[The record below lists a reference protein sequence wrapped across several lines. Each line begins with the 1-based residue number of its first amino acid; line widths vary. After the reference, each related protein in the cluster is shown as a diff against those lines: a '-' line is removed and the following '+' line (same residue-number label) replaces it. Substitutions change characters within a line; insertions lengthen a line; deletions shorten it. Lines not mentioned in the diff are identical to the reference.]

1 MKIAIT
7 DFKIYFY
14 DKFNYIDVLLLA
26 LVITMSFINM
36 HEKDTKTINLLNFF
50 STLLLNLR
58 AFSEFRVFDNLRYL
72 IALMER
78 IFLDIRYFLITMVIM
93 VLIYFLMLMGVNRI
107 YDRNNDTYYHA
118 DIAMKLG
125 LGA

>member
-93 VLIYFLMLMGVNRI
+93 VLIYFLMLMGINRI

-125 LGA
+125 LGS

>member
-125 LGA
+125 LGS